1 MTHSLMGPQLKPDA
15 HAANP
20 NRDPELGSGAN
31 VRPTLGAP
39 DSDMALIVT
48 IDGPA
53 GAGKSTVAR
62 EVAKRLGLEFL
73 DTGAMYRA
81 VAALAID
88 HGIDQTDEEAVAQ
101 LTRDADLHFD
111 WTTDPP
117 TLLAFDRPIMARLR
131 DRDVSALVSPISAMP
146 QVRDVLVTLQR
157 RIGGRHP
164 LLVTEGRDQGS
175 VVFPQAP
182 VKLYLDASPRVRA
195 VRRAEQIGPEADL
208 VAIEQKIIARDQR
221 DSTRAVGPLVRPAGG
236 VVVDSSDLA
245 FEQVVEALV
254 GIVRETVGTALLDSI
269 QRRSGRG

>member
-1 MTHSLMGPQLKPDA
+1 MTSNLLEPELKPDA
-15 HAANP
+15 QPTNP
-20 NRDPELGSGAN
+20 TGRPQDG

-39 DSDMALIVT
+39 DAEMALIVT

-62 EVAKRLGLEFL
+62 EVARRLGLEFL

-88 HGIDQTDEEAVAQ
+88 HGIDQADEEAVAK

-117 TLLAFDRPIMARLR
+117 TLLAFDRPIMDRLR

-146 QVRDVLVTLQR
+146 EVRDVLVSLQR

-195 VRRAEQIGPEADL
+195 IRRAEQIGEGADID
-208 VAIEQKIIARDQR
+208 AIERKIIARDER
-221 DSTRAVGPLVRPAGG
+221 DSTRAVGPLVRPNGG
-236 VVVDSSDLA
+236 IVVDSSDLP
-245 FEQVVEALV
+245 FDVVVDTLV
-254 GIVRETVGTALLDSI
+254 GIVREKVGGELLLAIS
-269 QRRSGRG
+269 RRAGNG